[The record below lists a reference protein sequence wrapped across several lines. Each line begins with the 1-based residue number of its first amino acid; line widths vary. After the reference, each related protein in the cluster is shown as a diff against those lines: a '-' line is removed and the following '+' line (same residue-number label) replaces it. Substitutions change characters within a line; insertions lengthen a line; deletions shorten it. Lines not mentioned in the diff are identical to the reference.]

1 MLHPLKSELNWPL
14 GDKVPLDMTEGRS
27 PGLRWQ
33 LPWFLLDGLLA
44 GDRDAGGGGV
54 GVAGGGA
61 GAGGGGGGGGG
72 GGLEANPRAR
82 AARAALQ
89 AKISEGVAAHMLQA
103 SPHLLLLSPAWYRE
117 QLKPLLA
124 EWAVFWLRPRLQ
136 ARGGLSDAQ
145 IRDYALRR
153 APPPEAVMARL
164 SDGQVRGQG

>member
-1 MLHPLKSELNWPL
+1 MRDCSLTLRVVPQVFPLTL
-14 GDKVPLDMTEGRS
+14 TR
-27 PGLRWQ
+27 
-33 LPWFLLDGLLA
+33 
-44 GDRDAGGGGV
+44 
-54 GVAGGGA
+54 
-61 GAGGGGGGGGG
+61 
-72 GGLEANPRAR
+72 
-82 AARAALQ
+82 
-89 AKISEGVAAHMLQA
+89 
-103 SPHLLLLSPAWYRE
+103 YRE

>member
-1 MLHPLKSELNWPL
+1 MASSYISLHLP
-14 GDKVPLDMTEGRS
+14 TS
-27 PGLRWQ
+27 PYIS
-33 LPWFLLDGLLA
+33 PIS
-44 GDRDAGGGGV
+44 
-54 GVAGGGA
+54 
-61 GAGGGGGGGGG
+61 
-72 GGLEANPRAR
+72 
-82 AARAALQ
+82 RAALQ

-117 QLKPLLA
+117 ELKPLLA
-124 EWAVFWLRPRLQ
+124 EWAVFWLRPWLQ